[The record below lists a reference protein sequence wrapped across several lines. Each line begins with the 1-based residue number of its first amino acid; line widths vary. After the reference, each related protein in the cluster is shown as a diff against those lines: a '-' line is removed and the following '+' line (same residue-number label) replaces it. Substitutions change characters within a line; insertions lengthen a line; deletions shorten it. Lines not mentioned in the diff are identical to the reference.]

1 MATRNGSVIS
11 FSQAKKKM
19 AVVWLLFSAA
29 IFTLFI
35 ILTITKF
42 GEESQVAWNWLLPS
56 ILPTLSLII
65 GILVTDAKTNTPEEH
80 KVNKFYYYLALGF
93 SIFYLSLLFCLILF
107 HGKFPI
113 GIDEMFRR
121 SNLFL
126 APIQGLVSAVIGI
139 FYYKS
144 T

>member
-1 MATRNGSVIS
+1 MAVRNGDLIQ
-11 FSQAKKKM
+11 FSKAKKIM
-19 AVVWLLFSAA
+19 AVVWLLFSAI
-29 IFTLFI
+29 IFTIFI

-65 GILVTDAKTNTPEEH
+65 GILVTDARSATSQEH

-93 SIFYLSLLFCLILF
+93 SLFYLCLLLSLILF
-107 HGKFPI
+107 HGSFPI
-113 GIDEMFRR
+113 GIDEMFKR